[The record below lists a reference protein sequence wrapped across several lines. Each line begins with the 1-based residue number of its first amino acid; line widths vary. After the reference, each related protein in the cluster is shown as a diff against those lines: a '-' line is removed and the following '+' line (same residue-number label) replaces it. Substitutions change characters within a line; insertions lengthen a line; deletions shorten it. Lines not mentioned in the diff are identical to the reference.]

1 MSVSVDTV
9 YQRVLAILNK
19 EQRGYVTPQEFNLFA
34 NQAQMDLFEQYFY
47 DINQFGRMHGND
59 TEFSDML
66 NILNEKID
74 IFEVTHPMT
83 YAGGHWNID
92 TALYPS
98 VYRIGTLIFNDI
110 EVERINKNEFL
121 YINASPLLKPT
132 DTRPIFVSS
141 TAGYKVY
148 GSLILRTSTAKL
160 NGAITAST
168 TIVIASANSSIAVGD
183 KVTGVGISGVIVV
196 TGINADGITIT
207 ISSPQTLTNGTV
219 LTFTTPAPTQLISA
233 GVTCNYI
240 KRPATVVWGSNTVNG
255 EAQYNSTL
263 SVNFPL
269 HESEETELVMK
280 ILELAGISTRELQVY
295 QIAAQ
300 EEARNTQQEK
310 S

>member
-9 YQRVLAILNK
+9 YQRVLSILNK

-66 NILNEKID
+66 NILNEKINL
-74 IFEVTHPMT
+74 FEVTAAMT
-83 YAGGHWNID
+83 RSNNYWVA
-92 TALYPS
+92 PS
-98 VYRIGTLIFNDI
+98 DLYRIGTLIYNNI
-110 EVERINKNEFL
+110 EVERINQKEFL
-121 YINASPLLKPT
+121 YINQAPLTKPT
-132 DTRPIFVSS
+132 DARPVFVASDD
-141 TAGYKVY
+141 GYKVY
-148 GSLILRTSTAKL
+148 GTAE
-160 NGAITAST
+160 
-168 TIVIASANSSIAVGD
+168 
-183 KVTGVGISGVIVV
+183 
-196 TGINADGITIT
+196 
-207 ISSPQTLTNGTV
+207 LT
-219 LTFTTPAPTQLISA
+219 A

-240 KRPATVVWGSNTVNG
+240 KRPAQVIWNYTTSGGV
-255 EAQYNSTL
+255 ALYNSTT
-263 SVNFPL
+263 SVDFPL
-269 HESEETELVMK
+269 HASEETELVMN